1 MELPVINVKKRSSS
15 KDEGAARSPRVKAA
29 ALTAFI
35 AATAFAALD
44 YRRRHPPPPPPPL
57 EPGQILTCGLR
68 HGSFWPWYYAVA
80 ENTHTPAPHVT
91 SDLVVSITTQPE
103 RAEALP
109 IMLRSLVAGKTVPGA
124 IYIVDS
130 HERPNECPHY
140 FSRNRDKQHTVDVH
154 FVRTASDRGPIE
166 KYIGAQDAIR
176 KTRKTMP
183 RFLLVLDDD
192 HEYSPHVVERYSK
205 ALRASPSTVF
215 TVQSP
220 PSQLAFRPRFPVA
233 YGSRGVGIRLDLA
246 LDGALAAYAAMA
258 SRLEPT
264 CRVVDDIVVSAFLAV
279 RGVTVKDVPGFSFEN
294 RPWQSNRQ
302 IHALS
307 KKKQLRSADRDAQNG
322 RCHDALVRR
331 NWRAA
336 APRRRRAV
344 QKRMNSASRVTT
356 GERED

>member
-1 MELPVINVKKRSSS
+1 MELPVFDVKKRSSS
-15 KDEGAARSPRVKAA
+15 KDEGAARPRWQRL
-29 ALTAFI
+29 ALITACI
-35 AATAFAALD
+35 AATAFAAVE
-44 YRRRHPPPPPPPL
+44 YRRQHPPPPPPPL
-57 EPGQILTCGLR
+57 LPGQILTCGLR

-80 ENTHTPAPHVT
+80 ENTHTPAPHVVN
-91 SDLVVSITTQPE
+91 DLVISITTQPE

-130 HERPNECPHY
+130 HERPNECPSY

-166 KYIGAQDAIR
+166 KYIGSQDAIR

-264 CRVVDDIVVSAFLAV
+264 CRVVDDIVVSAFLAA

-307 KKKQLRSADRDAQNG
+307 KKKQLRSSDRDSQNG

-344 QKRMNSASRVTT
+344 QKRLSRSGT
-356 GERED
+356 ERED

>member
-1 MELPVINVKKRSSS
+1 MELPVINVKKRSRST
-15 KDEGAARSPRVKAA
+15 DDGAARPRWQRLAL
-29 ALTAFI
+29 LTAVI

-57 EPGQILTCGLR
+57 EPGEILTCGLR

-80 ENTHTPAPHVT
+80 ENTHTPAPHVVN
-91 SDLVVSITTQPE
+91 DLVVSLTTQPE

-124 IYIVDS
+124 IYVVDS
-130 HERPNECPHY
+130 HERPNECPSY

-166 KYIGAQDAIR
+166 KYIGSQDAIR
-176 KTRKTMP
+176 KTRKKMP

-192 HEYSPHVVERYSK
+192 HEYNQHVVERYSK

-220 PSQLAFRPRFPVA
+220 PSQLNFRPRFPVA

-258 SRLEPT
+258 ARLEPT
-264 CRVVDDIVVSAFLAV
+264 CRVVDDIVVSGIFSGARYYGQRRARLLLREPALAV
-279 RGVTVKDVPGFSFEN
+279 E
-294 RPWQSNRQ
+294 
-302 IHALS
+302 
-307 KKKQLRSADRDAQNG
+307 SAD
-322 RCHDALVRR
+322 
-331 NWRAA
+331 
-336 APRRRRAV
+336 PRV
-344 QKRMNSASRVTT
+344 VEEETT
-356 GERED
+356 